1 MDKIQKW
8 IIIQKWIKI
17 QKSIKIQRWV
27 KINGSKSKN
36 GQKSKKRFRIQKFVE
51 NSKMDL
57 NKKKSFFGT
66 KSIILTQC
74 EWVLMSLQKRLLV
87 WLFVWTTGTYLQ
99 ADAKGNGKLLSS
111 NWAGHQFCYLQKCWK
126 TDNYQLLIFF
136 LHSSWIMRKMM
147 NLSNLQNL

>member
-1 MDKIQKW
+1 MDKKYKMDKIQKWIKIQIWTKIKKMDKIQRW

-57 NKKKSFFGT
+57 NKKKIVFWDKKYHFDTVWMSFDVLA
-66 KSIILTQC
+66 KAPPCLTVC
-74 EWVLMSLQKRLLV
+74 LNNWN
-87 WLFVWTTGTYLQ
+87 YLQ

-111 NWAGHQFCYLQKCWK
+111 NCWAGHQFCYLQKC
-126 TDNYQLLIFF
+126 
-136 LHSSWIMRKMM
+136 
-147 NLSNLQNL
+147 